1 MFGDYP
7 SSMRTRVGD
16 RLPRFTKLQSALLKG
31 SIDFVGINHY
41 TTWYAWHNSTSII
54 GVLLNDSVADSGAI
68 TLRKSI
74 KTSLFVY
81 LKVKLFY
88 KFTYV

>member
-16 RLPRFTKLQSALLKG
+16 RLPRFSKVQSTLLKG
-31 SIDFVGINHY
+31 SLDFVGINHY

-54 GVLLNDSVADSGAI
+54 GVLLNDYERISDGCVME
-68 TLRKSI
+68 THLHVSI
-74 KTSLFVY
+74 SLFTKELVA
-81 LKVKLFY
+81 
-88 KFTYV
+88 